1 MPRAFWKAVVPPVTR
16 RELQASSPLFL
27 GVAQGVAAQVTL
39 DEVVASAWT
48 AVPKPARTRAA
59 VTAVAEPT
67 RCHLRRMW
75 GKSVRKVQPP
85 DGEGQGRCGCVPSV
99 RFPRRRAAACD
110 TVHLV
115 PYATTENGLNS
126 DLRH

>member
-16 RELQASSPLFL
+16 RELQASSPAFL

-75 GKSVRKVQPP
+75 GKLVRKVQPP
-85 DGEGQGRCGCVPSV
+85 DGEGTGAV
-99 RFPRRRAAACD
+99 RVRTVGFPRLRAAACED
-110 TVHLV
+110 GPPCSVRDNREWL
-115 PYATTENGLNS
+115 EF
-126 DLRH
+126 